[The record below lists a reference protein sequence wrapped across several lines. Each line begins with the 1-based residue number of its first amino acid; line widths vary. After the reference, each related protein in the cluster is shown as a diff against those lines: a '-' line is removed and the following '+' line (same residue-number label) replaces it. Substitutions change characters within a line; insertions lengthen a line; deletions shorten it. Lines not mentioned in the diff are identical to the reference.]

1 MNMFMRIAI
10 FTNTYPP
17 TINGVAVAT
26 ANLREGLV
34 KLGHEPFVFAPLV
47 IGVELKDEKNVFRYP
62 AFNIRQ
68 IANYPI
74 ALPLSSEISKVLK
87 RTKFDIV
94 HTEHP
99 WWVGEW
105 GLNYAKDTDTPAVT
119 TVHTQYEIYAKL
131 IPLPQKVLASVLKNK
146 FAKYV
151 GGVDLITTPGEGSK
165 RRLLKEG
172 VRAPIE
178 VVSNATDLEDYW
190 SADGSKIRAKFNLKD
205 SDILIGYV
213 GRLSEEKNVMTLLAT
228 TEIIL
233 KSKSNVK
240 IILIGDGPDR
250 EKLQK
255 TAEKISKDKII
266 FTGNVSHEEIPFYD
280 AALDLF
286 LSASK
291 SEVQPMTFAES
302 MATGTPLV
310 LFDVPG
316 CNDMVKNEENGLLVA
331 PNEGAGGLAETVI
344 KLICE
349 KKELTEMGKRAKKWA
364 SRYGQENATLEM
376 LKAYKLAIKLH
387 QQNKRNL
394 KRV

>member
-1 MNMFMRIAI
+1 MFMRIAI
-10 FTNTYPP
+10 FTNTYLP
-17 TINGVAVAT
+17 TQNGVAIST

-34 KLGHEPFVFAPLV
+34 RFGHEPFVFAPLV
-47 IGVELKDEKNVFRYP
+47 IGIELKDEKNVFRYP

-68 IANYPI
+68 IANYPL
-74 ALPLSSEISKVLK
+74 ALPLSGEISKVLK

-105 GLNYAKDTDTPAVT
+105 GLNYAEDTDTPTVT

-131 IPLPQKVLASVLKNK
+131 IPLPQKALISVLKNK

-165 RRLLKEG
+165 QRLLKEG
-172 VRAPIE
+172 VEAPIE

-190 SADGSKIRAKFNLKD
+190 SADRSKVRNELKLKD

-213 GRLSEEKNVMTLLAT
+213 GRLSEEKNVMTLLAAA
-228 TEIIL
+228 EIIL

-240 IILIGDGPDR
+240 IILIGDGPDKEEL
-250 EKLQK
+250 EKR
-255 TAEKISKDKII
+255 ASEISKDKII
-266 FTGNVSHEEIPFYD
+266 FTGNIPHEEIPLYD

-291 SEVQPMTFAES
+291 SEVQPMTFAEA
-302 MATGTPLV
+302 MATKTPLV
-310 LFDVPG
+310 LFDVAG
-316 CNDMVKNEENGLLVA
+316 CNDMVENKENGLLVDESA
-331 PNEGAGGLAETVI
+331 GAKGLAEVVL
-344 KLICE
+344 KLLNN
-349 KKELTEMGKRAKKWA
+349 KDELVEMGKRAQKWA
-364 SRYGQENATLEM
+364 ERYDLLSATKSM
-376 LKAYKLAIKLH
+376 IAAYKKAIELH
-387 QQNKRNL
+387 QNKF
-394 KRV
+394 

>member
-1 MNMFMRIAI
+1 MRIAI

-17 TINGVAVAT
+17 TTNGVAVAT

-47 IGVELKDEKNVFRYP
+47 IGTELRDEKNVYRYP

-68 IANYPI
+68 IANYPL
-74 ALPLSSEISKVLK
+74 ALPLSDEISKILK
-87 RTKFDIV
+87 STKFDIV

-105 GLNYAKDTDTPAVT
+105 GLNYAKDTNTPIVT

-131 IPLPQKVLASVLKNK
+131 IPLPQKLLVSVLKGK
-146 FAKYV
+146 FAKYI

-165 RRLLKEG
+165 LRLLKEG
-172 VRAPIE
+172 IKVPIE

-190 SADGSKIRAKFNLKD
+190 SADRTKVRAKLNLKD

-213 GRLSEEKNVMTLLAT
+213 GRLSEEKNVMTLLCAA
-228 TEIIL
+228 EIIL

-240 IILIGDGPDR
+240 IILIGDGPDKKEL
-250 EKLQK
+250 EKR
-255 TAEKISKDKII
+255 ASEISKDKII
-266 FTGNVSHEEIPFYD
+266 FTGNIFHDEIPPYY
-280 AALDLF
+280 AAMDLF

-291 SEVQPMTFAES
+291 SEVQPMTFAEA
-302 MATGTPLV
+302 MATSTPLV

-316 CNDMVKNEENGLLVA
+316 CNDMVKDKENGLLVA
-331 PNEGAGGLAETVI
+331 PKEDAKGLAEAAI
-344 KLICE
+344 KLICD

-364 SRYGQENATLEM
+364 SRYGQENATSEM
-376 LKAYKLAIKLH
+376 LKAYKLAIRLH
-387 QQNKRNL
+387 QNNK
-394 KRV
+394 